1 MTNGAQSISVLL
13 CVSLVFSSM
22 GLDGCKKEAAS
33 GTSGASAPVATYA
46 APTPDQLYQLVAPI
60 ALFPDNLLAQVLAA
74 STFPDQVTAAWNYL
88 QQNPGL
94 KGPQLMQSVDGQSWD
109 NSVKGLTQ
117 FPDVLQQMSGS
128 LSWTSSL
135 GDAYFN
141 SPQNVMNAVQVMR
154 QRAYQAGN
162 LKNTPQQNVSVQ
174 NQAPSSAPVQ
184 SSAEVQQ
191 VASEGGQ
198 TTVVQAPPQT
208 IVIQPS
214 QPDVVYVPQYNPTVV
229 YGAPVAVYPGYST
242 AAVVTTGL
250 VSFGVG
256 MMVGAAMS
264 GGCCGWGYNSWG
276 CGWNNASVTY
286 NRNTYVSTSN
296 TFTNRSNYNRNNA
309 NYGGGNRPSQLPNRA
324 GGAGGRGGIGGAGG
338 VGGRGGVGG
347 NRGGDFG
354 SSPKFDQSRN
364 QAGFRDQGR
373 GNQGVGNQGR
383 GNQGVGNQ
391 GRGNQGLGNRGNAGG
406 AARPSQQPNFGG
418 RNQAGGSRNQAGGRN
433 QAAAQPRA
441 NANNRQPVR
450 GYGDGGNRG
459 GNNGLGNYSQGG
471 NARANS
477 SRGQQSM
484 NNAGGNR
491 GGNRGGNNAAA
502 RSGGGAN
509 RGGGGGGGG
518 GRGGGNRGGGG
529 RR

>member
-1 MTNGAQSISVLL
+1 MANGAQSISYLL

-22 GLDGCKKEAAS
+22 GLDGCKKESAPGAA
-33 GTSGASAPVATYA
+33 GSGATAPVATYA

-60 ALFPDNLLAQVLAA
+60 ALFPDSLLAQVLAA

-162 LKNTPQQNVSVQ
+162 LKNTPQQNVTVQ

-191 VASEGGQ
+191 VASEAGQ

-229 YGAPVAVYPGYST
+229 YGAPVAPYPGYST
-242 AAVVTTGL
+242 AAMVTTGL

-296 TFTNRSNYNRNNA
+296 TFTNRSNYNRNNV
-309 NYGGGNRPSQLPNRA
+309 NRPSQLPNRA
-324 GGAGGRGGIGGAGG
+324 GGAGGLGGVGGAGG
-338 VGGRGGVGG
+338 VGGRGGVGEVGGVGGVGGRGGVGGPGG

-354 SSPKFDQSRN
+354 STPKFDQNRN
-364 QAGFRDQGR
+364 QAAFRDQGR
-373 GNQGVGNQGR
+373 GNQGVGN
-383 GNQGVGNQ
+383 
-391 GRGNQGLGNRGNAGG
+391 RGNAGGG
-406 AARPSQQPNFGG
+406 AARPSQQPSFGG
-418 RNQAGGSRNQAGGRN
+418 RNQAAGGRN

-441 NANNRQPVR
+441 SANNRQPVR

-477 SRGQQSM
+477 SRGQQSF
-484 NNAGGNR
+484 NNGGG

-502 RSGGGAN
+502 RGGGGGAN
-509 RGGGGGGGG
+509 RGGGGRSGGGASH
-518 GRGGGNRGGGG
+518 GG
-529 RR
+529 RRR

>member
-1 MTNGAQSISVLL
+1 MANGAQSISVLL

-22 GLDGCKKEAAS
+22 GLDGCKKESAPGAVAS
-33 GTSGASAPVATYA
+33 GATAPVTTYA

-60 ALFPDNLLAQVLAA
+60 ALFPDSLLAQVLAA

-162 LKNTPQQNVSVQ
+162 LKNTPQQNVTVQ
-174 NQAPSSAPVQ
+174 NQAPSSAPAQ

-198 TTVVQAPPQT
+198 PTVVQAPAQT

-229 YGAPVAVYPGYST
+229 YGAPVAPYPGYST

-286 NRNTYVSTSN
+286 NHNTYVSNSN

-324 GGAGGRGGIGGAGG
+324 GGAGGLGGVGGAGG
-338 VGGRGGVGG
+338 VGGRGGVGVGGGVGGAGGVGGRGGVGGPGG

-354 SSPKFDQSRN
+354 SSPKFDQNRN
-364 QAGFRDQGR
+364 QPAFRDQGR
-373 GNQGVGNQGR
+373 GD
-383 GNQGVGNQ
+383 
-391 GRGNQGLGNRGNAGG
+391 QGLGNRGNAGG
-406 AARPSQQPNFGG
+406 GPARPSQQPNF
-418 RNQAGGSRNQAGGRN
+418 GSRNQAGGRN
-433 QAAAQPRA
+433 QAAAQPRTS
-441 NANNRQPVR
+441 ANNRQPVR
-450 GYGDGGNRG
+450 GYGDGGNRA

-484 NNAGGNR
+484 NNG

-502 RSGGGAN
+502 RGGGGGAN
-509 RGGGGGGGG
+509 RGSGK
-518 GRGGGNRGGGG
+518 

>member
-1 MTNGAQSISVLL
+1 MANGAQSISVLL

-22 GLDGCKKEAAS
+22 GLDGCKKESAPGAAAS
-33 GTSGASAPVATYA
+33 RATAPVATYA
-46 APTPDQLYQLVAPI
+46 APTADQLYQLVAPI
-60 ALFPDNLLAQVLAA
+60 ALFPDSLLAQVLAA

-162 LKNTPQQNVSVQ
+162 LKNTPQQNVTVQ

-214 QPDVVYVPQYNPTVV
+214 QTDVVYVPQYNPTVV
-229 YGAPVAVYPGYST
+229 YGAPVAPYPGYST
-242 AAVVTTGL
+242 AAMVTTGL

-296 TFTNRSNYNRNNA
+296 TFTNRSNYNRNNV
-309 NYGGGNRPSQLPNRA
+309 NRPSQLPNRA
-324 GGAGGRGGIGGAGG
+324 GGAGGLGGVGSAGGVGG

-347 NRGGDFG
+347 PGGNRGGDFG
-354 SSPKFDQSRN
+354 STPKFDQNRN
-364 QAGFRDQGR
+364 QAAFRDQGR
-373 GNQGVGNQGR
+373 GNQGVGN
-383 GNQGVGNQ
+383 
-391 GRGNQGLGNRGNAGG
+391 RGNAGGG

-418 RNQAGGSRNQAGGRN
+418 RNQAAGGRN

-441 NANNRQPVR
+441 SANNRQPVR

-477 SRGQQSM
+477 SRGQQSF
-484 NNAGGNR
+484 NNG

-502 RSGGGAN
+502 RGGGGGAN
-509 RGGGGGGGG
+509 RGGGGRSGGGASH
-518 GRGGGNRGGGG
+518 GG
-529 RR
+529 RRR

>member
-1 MTNGAQSISVLL
+1 MANGAQSISVLL

-22 GLDGCKKEAAS
+22 GLDGCKKESAPGAAAS
-33 GTSGASAPVATYA
+33 GATAPVATYA
-46 APTPDQLYQLVAPI
+46 TPTPDQLYQLVAPI

-88 QQNPGL
+88 QENPSL
-94 KGPQLMQSVDGQSWD
+94 KGPQLMQSVDEQSWD

-162 LKNTPQQNVSVQ
+162 LKNTPQQNVTVQ

-229 YGAPVAVYPGYST
+229 YGAPVAPYPGYST
-242 AAVVTTGL
+242 AAMVTTGL

-296 TFTNRSNYNRNNA
+296 TFTNRSNYNRNNV
-309 NYGGGNRPSQLPNRA
+309 NRPSQLPNRA
-324 GGAGGRGGIGGAGG
+324 SGAGGLGGVGGAGGVGGRAGVGGVGG

-347 NRGGDFG
+347 PGGNRGGDFG
-354 SSPKFDQSRN
+354 STPKFDQNRN
-364 QAGFRDQGR
+364 QAAFRDQGR
-373 GNQGVGNQGR
+373 GNQGVGN
-383 GNQGVGNQ
+383 
-391 GRGNQGLGNRGNAGG
+391 RGNAGGG

-418 RNQAGGSRNQAGGRN
+418 RNQAAGGRN

-441 NANNRQPVR
+441 SANNRQPVR

-477 SRGQQSM
+477 SRGQQSF
-484 NNAGGNR
+484 NNSGGNR
-491 GGNRGGNNAAA
+491 GGTNAAA
-502 RSGGGAN
+502 RGGGGGAN
-509 RGGGGGGGG
+509 RGGGGRSGGGASH
-518 GRGGGNRGGGG
+518 GG
-529 RR
+529 RRR

>member
-1 MTNGAQSISVLL
+1 MANGAQSISVLL

-22 GLDGCKKEAAS
+22 GLDGCKKEAA
-33 GTSGASAPVATYA
+33 SGASAPVATYA

-88 QQNPGL
+88 QQNQGL

-117 FPDVLQQMSGS
+117 FPDVLQQMSDN

-162 LKNTPQQNVSVQ
+162 LKNTPQQNVAVQ

-198 TTVVQAPPQT
+198 ITVVQAPPQT

-229 YGAPVAVYPGYST
+229 YGAPVAPYPGYST
-242 AAVVTTGL
+242 AAMVTTGL
-250 VSFGVG
+250 ISFGVG

-286 NRNTYVSTSN
+286 NKNTYISTSN
-296 TFTNRSNYNRNNA
+296 TFSNRSNYNRNNA

-324 GGAGGRGGIGGAGG
+324 GGAGGLGGVGGAGG
-338 VGGRGGVGG
+338 VGGRGGVGGVGGAGG

-354 SSPKFDQSRN
+354 SSPKFDQNRN
-364 QAGFRDQGR
+364 QAGFRD
-373 GNQGVGNQGR
+373 
-383 GNQGVGNQ
+383 
-391 GRGNQGLGNRGNAGG
+391 QGLGNRGNAGG
-406 AARPSQQPNFGG
+406 GAARPSQQPTFGG
-418 RNQAGGSRNQAGGRN
+418 RNQAL
-433 QAAAQPRA
+433 AQPRA
-441 NANNRQPVR
+441 SANDR
-450 GYGDGGNRG
+450 
-459 GNNGLGNYSQGG
+459 
-471 NARANS
+471 
-477 SRGQQSM
+477 
-484 NNAGGNR
+484 
-491 GGNRGGNNAAA
+491 
-502 RSGGGAN
+502 
-509 RGGGGGGGG
+509 
-518 GRGGGNRGGGG
+518 
-529 RR
+529 